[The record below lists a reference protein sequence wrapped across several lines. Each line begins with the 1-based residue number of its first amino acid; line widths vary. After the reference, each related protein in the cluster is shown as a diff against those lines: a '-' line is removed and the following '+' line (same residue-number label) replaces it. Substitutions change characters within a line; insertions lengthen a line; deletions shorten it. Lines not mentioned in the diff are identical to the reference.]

1 MPLLQR
7 RSLHRPDGPIVVERR
22 VTYIAAI
29 LVIVLSGANLYLAW
43 RIFMNQTE
51 LAVALTAVSDQL
63 STVGDQLT
71 KATNEIVAAVGN
83 AGGTTPEVDAAVT
96 KLQAV
101 ATSLKSASQALD
113 DLNPDTPTT

>member
-1 MPLLQR
+1 M
-7 RSLHRPDGPIVVERR
+7 IERR

-51 LAVALTAVSDQL
+51 LLTALTAVSDEL
-63 STVGDQLT
+63 A
-71 KATNEIVAAVGN
+71 KATTEITTAIANSGT
-83 AGGTTPEVDAAVT
+83 TTPEVDAAVAR
-96 KLQAV
+96 LQA
-101 ATSLKSASQALD
+101 AAKALD